1 MTDKNKSAA
10 DSRQSTVEKLTPAGF
25 VFLLST
31 VDRRLLTAFRRHS
44 LILLGAV
51 IILGLVVTALGAQWL
66 APYDP
71 SLQVLSD
78 RLLAPGLRHWM
89 GTDQYGR
96 DILSRIL
103 YSSRISLSVGL
114 VAVSIYVL
122 IGVTVGSIAGFYG
135 GWVDGLLMRITD
147 IFLCI
152 PTFLL
157 ILMVIAFV
165 GPSILN
171 IMVVIGLTS
180 WTDVARLVR
189 GEILSLKEREF
200 VQAARL
206 IGMSDFRIIFRHLLP
221 NALGPVLVVATL
233 GIGGAILIESSLS
246 YLGLG
251 VQPPTP
257 SWGNMLEE
265 GKEHLTDAWWLI
277 TFPGLAIFV
286 TVLGYN
292 LMGEG
297 LRDLLDPRL
306 KGSNH

>member
-1 MTDKNKSAA
+1 MIKRIWNRHPLIFWGGALVLLLVLMA
-10 DSRQSTVEKLTPAGF
+10 LTC
-25 VFLLST
+25 
-31 VDRRLLTAFRRHS
+31 
-44 LILLGAV
+44 
-51 IILGLVVTALGAQWL
+51 QWV

-71 SLQVLSD
+71 DNQILAD
-78 RLLAPGLRHWM
+78 RLLPPSWHHWM

-96 DILSRIL
+96 DILSRML
-103 YSSRISLSVGL
+103 YGSRISLAVGL

-122 IGVTVGSIAGFYG
+122 IGTTVGSVAGYYG

-165 GPSILN
+165 GPSIVN

-200 VQAARL
+200 IMAARV
-206 IGMSDFRIIFRHLLP
+206 IGMKDSRIILKHLLP

-233 GIGGAILIESSLS
+233 GIGGAILVESALS

-277 TFPGLAIFV
+277 TFPGLAIFL

-292 LMGEG
+292 LLGEG

-306 KGSNH
+306 RGSGKSN

>member
-1 MTDKNKSAA
+1 MNKSLRYLRDHGLVAA
-10 DSRQSTVEKLTPAGF
+10 GGSLVG
-25 VFLLST
+25 LLI
-31 VDRRLLTAFRRHS
+31 LTA
-44 LILLGAV
+44 L
-51 IILGLVVTALGAQWL
+51 TAQWI

-71 SLQVLSD
+71 NLQVLSD
-78 RLLAPGLRHWM
+78 RLLPPSFHHWM

-96 DILSRIL
+96 DILSRLI
-103 YSSRISLSVGL
+103 YSARISLSVGL

-122 IGVTVGSIAGFYG
+122 IGTTVGAVAGYYG
-135 GWVDGLLMRITD
+135 GLMDGFLMRITD

-157 ILMVIAFV
+157 ILMVVAFV

-200 VQAARL
+200 IQAARV
-206 IGMSDFRIIFRHLLP
+206 IGMRDTRIILRHLLP

-233 GIGGAILIESSLS
+233 GIGGAILVESALS

-265 GKEHLTDAWWLI
+265 GKDHLTDAWWLI
-277 TFPGLAIFV
+277 TFPGLAIFL

-292 LMGEG
+292 LLGEG
-297 LRDLLDPRL
+297 LRDYLDPRL
-306 KGSNH
+306 RGSGRNG

>member
-1 MTDKNKSAA
+1 MIKRLWKRNPLIFWGGALVA
-10 DSRQSTVEKLTPAGF
+10 
-25 VFLLST
+25 LL
-31 VDRRLLTAFRRHS
+31 VLTA
-44 LILLGAV
+44 
-51 IILGLVVTALGAQWL
+51 LVCQWI

-71 SLQVLSD
+71 DNQVLAD
-78 RLLAPGLRHWM
+78 RLLPPSWQHWM

-96 DILSRIL
+96 DILSRML
-103 YSSRISLSVGL
+103 YGSRISLAVGL

-122 IGVTVGSIAGFYG
+122 IGTTVGSVAGYYG
-135 GWVDGLLMRITD
+135 GWVDGLLMRVTD

-165 GPSILN
+165 GPSIIN

-189 GEILSLKEREF
+189 GEVLALKEREF
-200 VQAARL
+200 IQAARV
-206 IGMSDFRIIFRHLLP
+206 IGMKDSRIILRHLLP

-233 GIGGAILIESSLS
+233 GIGGAILVESALS

-277 TFPGLAIFV
+277 TFPGLAIFL

-292 LMGEG
+292 LLGEG

-306 KGSNH
+306 RGSGRNN

>member
-1 MTDKNKSAA
+1 MTENQSAA
-10 DSRQSTVEKLTPAGF
+10 HSPQSAGKTND
-25 VFLLST
+25 LKPQTSGQ
-31 VDRRLLTAFRRHS
+31 RLARALKHHP
-44 LILLGAV
+44 LIAAGAA
-51 IILGLVVTALGAQWL
+51 LVTALVFMALTAQWI

-71 SLQVLSD
+71 NQQVLAD
-78 RLLAPGLRHWM
+78 RLLPPGLHHWM

-96 DILSRIL
+96 DILSRLI
-103 YSSRISLSVGL
+103 YSARISLAVGL
-114 VAVSIYVL
+114 VAVSIYVFL
-122 IGVTVGSIAGFYG
+122 GTTIGSIAGYYG
-135 GWVDGLLMRITD
+135 GWVDGLLMRVTD

-165 GPSILN
+165 GPSIIN

-189 GEILSLKEREF
+189 GEVLALKEREF

-206 IGMSDFRIIFRHLLP
+206 IGMRDSRLIFRHILP

-277 TFPGLAIFV
+277 TFPGLAIFL

-292 LMGEG
+292 LLGEG
-297 LRDLLDPRL
+297 LRDMMDPRL
-306 KGSNH
+306 RGRNG